1 MLFLQIPS
9 GFHGTDLSDIPGQKL
24 AELRG
29 LFEIDVV
36 PYSMTLGYSY
46 WTAGSYLLK
55 FLVDV
60 LMANSSS
67 SLFSSL

>member
-1 MLFLQIPS
+1 MFFLQILS

-29 LFEIDVV
+29 LFEVDVV
-36 PYSMTLGYSY
+36 PYSMTLEYSY

-55 FLVDV
+55 LLLDIM
-60 LMANSSS
+60 MANSAS
-67 SLFSSL
+67 SLLSSL